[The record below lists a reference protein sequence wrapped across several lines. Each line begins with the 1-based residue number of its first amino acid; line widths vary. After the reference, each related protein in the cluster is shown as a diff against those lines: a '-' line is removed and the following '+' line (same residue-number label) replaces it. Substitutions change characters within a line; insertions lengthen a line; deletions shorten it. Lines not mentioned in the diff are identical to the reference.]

1 MPGRA
6 DADPV
11 RLSLLYPPGPPISHE
26 GQAWVFGLQDVRGE
40 LHEGR
45 PLEDSVCAYNFELR
59 VKPGADPERPVFLGD
74 FASGPPQE
82 RFVYVAWRDTAAGT
96 WINRLK
102 ARLSPITW
110 AMVRE
115 AQAKD
120 VAITASMAGRQL
132 GDTRPPVWR
141 VG

>member
-1 MPGRA
+1 MRC
-6 DADPV
+6 
-11 RLSLLYPPGPPISHE
+11 
-26 GQAWVFGLQDVRGE
+26 E

-45 PLEDSVCAYNFELR
+45 PLEDDACAFDFELR
-59 VKPGADPERPVFLGD
+59 VKPGTDPERSVFLGD

-82 RFVYVAWRDTAAGT
+82 RFAYFAWRDTAAGT

-102 ARLSPITW
+102 VGLSPIIW

-120 VAITASMAGRQL
+120 VAITASMASRQL
-132 GDTRPPVWR
+132 GDTCAPVWR